1 VEAAT
6 GEGKADMKVKEAS
19 EDFES
24 MRKRFFDPKTPRVPL
39 FSHLVQCIWSGF
51 H

>member
-1 VEAAT
+1 MEAAT
-6 GEGKADMKVKEAS
+6 GEGIADMKVKEAS
-19 EDFES
+19 EGFES
-24 MRKRFFDPKTPRVPL
+24 MRKRFLDPQNPRVSL

>member
-6 GEGKADMKVKEAS
+6 GEDKTEMKVKEAS

-24 MRKRFFDPKTPRVPL
+24 MLKRFLDPKK
-39 FSHLVQCIWSGF
+39 S
-51 H
+51 

>member
-6 GEGKADMKVKEAS
+6 GKGIAHMKVKEAS

-24 MRKRFFDPKTPRVPL
+24 MLKRFLDPKK
-39 FSHLVQCIWSGF
+39 S
-51 H
+51 